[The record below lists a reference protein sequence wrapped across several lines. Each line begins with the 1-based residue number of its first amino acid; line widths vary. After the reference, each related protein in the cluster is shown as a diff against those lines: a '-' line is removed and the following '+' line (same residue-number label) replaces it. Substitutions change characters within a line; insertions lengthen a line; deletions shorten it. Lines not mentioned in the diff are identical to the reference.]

1 MRVAT
6 FASVAALALISTVAQ
21 AQVSIWEGPGK
32 LPGTENVLFN
42 DPSLMQTGNNV
53 QGYTNRNHFVV
64 DFFSDTSLDARG
76 GQAQINTEAK
86 GGVFT
91 DLSLSMDDPGMS
103 ITNLVFSLDAV
114 ADGSITFNITSSG
127 GVYTQTFDLD
137 K

>member
-6 FASVAALALISTVAQ
+6 FASVAALALASAAVQ

-42 DPSLMQTGNNV
+42 DSTLMQSGNTV

-64 DFFSDTSLDARG
+64 DFDSTTSLSGTG

-86 GGVFT
+86 GGTFT
-91 DLSLSMDDPGMS
+91 DLGISMNDQSMS
-103 ITNLVFSLDAV
+103 ITNLVFSLD
-114 ADGSITFNITSSG
+114 
-127 GVYTQTFDLD
+127 
-137 K
+137 